1 MLCSFERKGCGSRL
15 GQQELAMACARVCV
29 QRCLVVVQVWQVHM
43 AGRLAVKCGSG
54 RGLWQWQGVVAAAVA
69 CNQQQHAHLHMHL

>member
-1 MLCSFERKGCGSRL
+1 M
-15 GQQELAMACARVCV
+15 AMACARVCV

-54 RGLWQWQGVVAAAVA
+54 RGLWQLQWLAISSSMHTCICIYRCIYMLA
-69 CNQQQHAHLHMHL
+69 QQHAHLHMHL